1 MKLLHKINKISLI
14 TTLIL
19 YGAVVTIYLAMM
31 AQIALGFIQIM
42 LAIAVTR
49 IYYGELPN
57 RLRNLLHIYWISAI
71 TNGVTIGWLTN
82 TDHYVFSNAITVAAY
97 FIAPICIAAY
107 FVYVTYKIKKHLNKQ
122 S

>member
-31 AQIALGFIQIM
+31 AQVALGFIQIM

-49 IYYGELPN
+49 IY
-57 RLRNLLHIYWISAI
+57 
-71 TNGVTIGWLTN
+71 
-82 TDHYVFSNAITVAAY
+82 
-97 FIAPICIAAY
+97 
-107 FVYVTYKIKKHLNKQ
+107 
-122 S
+122 